1 MLAGLVD
8 VYLVLEV
15 GPHYDNVSKRGT
27 NVFQSNYTSYGS
39 GKPLTFLDKFREGWM
54 AKFQE
59 KILYVFLPFFPKV
72 CCEVSAPH
80 TKMDICRCKNILW
93 KNIYK

>member
-15 GPHYDNVSKRGT
+15 GTHNDNVSKRGT

-54 AKFQE
+54 AKFQ
-59 KILYVFLPFFPKV
+59 KQILYVFLPFFPKV
-72 CCEVSAPH
+72 CRLFLH
-80 TKMDICRCKNILW
+80 TVVTGKYL
-93 KNIYK
+93 

>member
-1 MLAGLVD
+1 MIMSQNMELMI
-8 VYLVLEV
+8 
-15 GPHYDNVSKRGT
+15 
-27 NVFQSNYTSYGS
+27 FQSNYTSYGS

-72 CCEVSAPH
+72 CRNVFADSSS
-80 TKMDICRCKNILW
+80 
-93 KNIYK
+93 

>member
-1 MLAGLVD
+1 MI
-8 VYLVLEV
+8 
-15 GPHYDNVSKRGT
+15 
-27 NVFQSNYTSYGS
+27 FQSNYTSYGS

-72 CCEVSAPH
+72 C
-80 TKMDICRCKNILW
+80 NL
-93 KNIYK
+93 